1 MKNDNLIKE
10 GSVIISIKEYDH
22 LRQFKQAIL
31 DGHVI
36 KMYGYWDHF
45 EIAVQTVDEQLKE
58 LNLINKN
65 LGERNVSLKK
75 MVDELENELAFAKD
89 DIRIKEEFYKKH
101 SENRFWHWI
110 LGK

>member
-22 LRQFKQAIL
+22 LRQFKQDIL

-36 KMYGYWDHF
+36 KMWGYWDHF

-58 LNLINKN
+58 INLINKN
-65 LGERNVSLKK
+65 LGERNDSLKK
-75 MVDELENELAFAKD
+75 MVDELENELG
-89 DIRIKEEFYKKH
+89 IIKEEIKIKDEFYKKH
-101 SENRFWHWI
+101 STNKFWNWI
-110 LGK
+110 IGK